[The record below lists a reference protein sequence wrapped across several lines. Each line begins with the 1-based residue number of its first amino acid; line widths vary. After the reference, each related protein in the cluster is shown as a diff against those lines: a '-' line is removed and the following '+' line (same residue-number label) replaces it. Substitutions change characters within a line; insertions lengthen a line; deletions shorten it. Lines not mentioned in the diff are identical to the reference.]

1 MNSKPTP
8 QQRPETIAITAGR
21 PEVGPDS
28 LLNQPISLNSTFV
41 AGGAIGYGRYGN
53 ETWSALEVAI
63 AALEGGKTLTYSSG
77 MAAVTAVFS
86 TLPVGAKVVASNQ
99 GYSGVMTLLGN
110 LSAAKKLNPKFV
122 SIADTDE
129 VIAALDGADL
139 LWIESPTNPS
149 LDVADLPTLIKEA
162 KSRGITVAVDNT
174 FATALIQQPLLM
186 GADIVMNSVTKYLAG
201 HSDVVLGSLSTNNP
215 ELFKAVEDAR
225 KFNGSIPGPF
235 EAWLALRGIR
245 TFPLRFQRASENALE
260 IAKRLS
266 SHPLVTRVRYPGLP
280 TDPQHAKAKAFMKGF
295 GAIVSFEYDGDG
307 AATDKVCES
316 SKIVTF
322 ATSLGG
328 VESLWERRRR
338 WPIESASVPESLIR
352 LSLGCEDVDDLWA
365 DIDAALHAAKK

>member
-1 MNSKPTP
+1 MNSKSPKNF
-8 QQRPETIAITAGR
+8 RPETIAITAGR

-53 ETWSALEVAI
+53 ETWTALEVAI

-110 LSAAKKLNPKFV
+110 LAAAKKLNPKFV
-122 SIADTDE
+122 SIADTAE

-149 LDVADLPTLIKEA
+149 LDVADMPTLIKEA

-174 FATALIQQPLLM
+174 FATALTQQPILM

-266 SHPLVTRVRYPGLP
+266 AHPLVTRVRYPGLP
-280 TDPQHAKAKAFMKGF
+280 SDPQHAKAKAFMKGF

-316 SKIVTF
+316 SKIVTY

-365 DIDAALHAAKK
+365 DIDAALHAAK

>member
-1 MNSKPTP
+1 MNSNSP
-8 QQRPETIAITAGR
+8 QSQRPETIAITAGR

-53 ETWSALEVAI
+53 ETWTALEVAI

-110 LSAAKKLNPKFV
+110 LAAAKKLNPKFV
-122 SIADTDE
+122 SIADTAE
-129 VIAALDGADL
+129 VIAALDGAEL

-149 LDVADLPTLIKEA
+149 LDVADMPTLIKEA

-174 FATALIQQPLLM
+174 FATALTQQPILM

-201 HSDVVLGSLSTNNP
+201 HSDVVLGSLSSNNP

-266 SHPLVTRVRYPGLP
+266 AHPLVTRVRYPGLP

-316 SKIVTF
+316 SKIVTY

-365 DIDAALHAAKK
+365 DIDAALHAAK

>member
-1 MNSKPTP
+1 MNSKSPKNL
-8 QQRPETIAITAGR
+8 RPETIAITAGR

-53 ETWSALEVAI
+53 ETWAALEVAI

-110 LSAAKKLNPKFV
+110 LAAAKKLNPKFV
-122 SIADTDE
+122 SIADTAE

-149 LDVADLPTLIKEA
+149 LDVADMPTLIKEA

-174 FATALIQQPLLM
+174 FATALTQQPILM

-201 HSDVVLGSLSTNNP
+201 HSDVVLGSLSSNNP

-266 SHPLVTRVRYPGLP
+266 AHPLVTRVRYPGLP

-316 SKIVTF
+316 SKIVTY

-365 DIDAALHAAKK
+365 DIDAALHAAK

>member
-1 MNSKPTP
+1 MNSNSP
-8 QQRPETIAITAGR
+8 QSHRPETIAITAGR

-53 ETWSALEVAI
+53 ETWTALEVAI
-63 AALEGGKTLTYSSG
+63 AALEGAKTLTYSSG

-110 LSAAKKLNPKFV
+110 LAAAKKLNPKFV
-122 SIADTDE
+122 SIADTAE

-149 LDVADLPTLIKEA
+149 LDVADMPTLIKEA

-174 FATALIQQPLLM
+174 FATALTQQPILM

-201 HSDVVLGSLSTNNP
+201 HSDVVLGSLSSNNP

-266 SHPLVTRVRYPGLP
+266 AHPLVTRVRYPGLP
-280 TDPQHAKAKAFMKGF
+280 SDPQHAKAKAFMKGF

-316 SKIVTF
+316 SKIVTY

-365 DIDAALHAAKK
+365 DIDVALHAAK

>member
-1 MNSKPTP
+1 MNSKVPP
-8 QQRPETIAITAGR
+8 HRPETIAITAGR

-53 ETWSALEVAI
+53 ETWTALEVAI

-122 SIADTDE
+122 SIADTAE
-129 VIAALDGADL
+129 VITALDGADL

-149 LDVADLPTLIKEA
+149 LDVADMPTLIKEA

-174 FATALIQQPLLM
+174 FATALTQQPLLM

-215 ELFKAVEDAR
+215 ELFKVVEDAR

-266 SHPLVTRVRYPGLP
+266 AHPLVTRVRYPGLP

>member
-1 MNSKPTP
+1 MNSKSP
-8 QQRPETIAITAGR
+8 QNHRPETIAITAGR

-53 ETWSALEVAI
+53 ETWTALEVAI
-63 AALEGGKTLTYSSG
+63 AALEGAKTLTYSSG

-110 LSAAKKLNPKFV
+110 LSTAKKLNPKFV
-122 SIADTDE
+122 SIADTAE

-149 LDVADLPTLIKEA
+149 LDVADMPTLIKEA

-174 FATALIQQPLLM
+174 FATALTQQPILM

-215 ELFKAVEDAR
+215 ELFKAIEDAR

-266 SHPLVTRVRYPGLP
+266 AHPLVTRVRYPGLP
-280 TDPQHAKAKAFMKGF
+280 SDPQHAKAKAFMKGF

-316 SKIVTF
+316 SKIVTY

-338 WPIESASVPESLIR
+338 WPIESASVPEALIR

-365 DIDAALHAAKK
+365 DIDAALHAAK

>member
-8 QQRPETIAITAGR
+8 QHRPETIAITAGR

-215 ELFKAVEDAR
+215 GLFKAVEDAR

-295 GAIVSFEYDGDG
+295 GAIVSFEYAGDG

-316 SKIVTF
+316 SKIVTY

-352 LSLGCEDVDDLWA
+352 LSLGCEDVEDLWA
-365 DIDAALHAAKK
+365 DIDAALHAAK